1 MAYTVEAW
9 LWDSRHIILYFHIL
23 GVLSLSFFL
32 SYHGNEV
39 EKSICLNDLQSCTAG
54 DSVLLIGLPLQIGLM
69 VEARQNIVQI
79 KTLEKL

>member
-1 MAYTVEAW
+1 M
-9 LWDSRHIILYFHIL
+9 
-23 GVLSLSFFL
+23 
-32 SYHGNEV
+32 SYHGNKV
-39 EKSICLNDLQSCTAG
+39 EKSIRLNDLHSSTAG